1 MKKKKVVLHI
11 EDDAEE
17 RAVLSRLLR
26 AHFRY
31 LGRDRAEEA
40 EAVLAERDVHFIVL
54 DLALPR
60 MNGFEFLR
68 KNRET
73 LERRKIPVVLTTG
86 VEGRGVRALGR
97 EYGCLA
103 FLGKPLD
110 HKALLDL
117 IRRHLDDGPGN
128 PNP

>member
-1 MKKKKVVLHI
+1 MRKKKVVLHI

-17 RAVLSRLLR
+17 RSVISKMLR
-26 AHFRY
+26 AHYRCI
-31 LGRDRAEEA
+31 GRARAEEA
-40 EAVLAERDVHFIVL
+40 EALLAQQDVHFIIL

-60 MNGFEFLR
+60 MNGFEFLQ

-97 EYGCLA
+97 EHGCCA
-103 FLGKPLD
+103 FLTKPLD
-110 HKALLDL
+110 HAALLDL
-117 IRRHLDDGPGN
+117 IRRHFADEPGN